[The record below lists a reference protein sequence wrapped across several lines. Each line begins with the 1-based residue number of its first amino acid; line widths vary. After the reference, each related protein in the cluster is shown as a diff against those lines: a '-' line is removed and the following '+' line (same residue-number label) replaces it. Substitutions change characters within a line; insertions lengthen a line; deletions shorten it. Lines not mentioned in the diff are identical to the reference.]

1 MCLLFLFNL
10 FLTLFDL
17 IKRCC
22 QPSRRHTTVPLTG
35 LFHSCIFTALF
46 LVELDWQSVGV
57 LKEEEPAVGIFVR
70 PDCLVRN
77 GETVQLVHRC
87 IDVVDLEGQMA
98 QPRGFGACR
107 PQWWR
112 GKREQLDDVILAQG
126 QVGLVRLPFGAV
138 VLGEDAQAEDTCVEL
153 EAPPIVGA
161 DDGNVMYFVQLQ
173 HCFLW

>member
-1 MCLLFLFNL
+1 MCLLFLLNL

-17 IKRCC
+17 IKRC
-22 QPSRRHTTVPLTG
+22 SVPLTG

-107 PQWWR
+107 PRWWR

-161 DDGNVMYFVQLQ
+161 DDGDVMYFAQLQ